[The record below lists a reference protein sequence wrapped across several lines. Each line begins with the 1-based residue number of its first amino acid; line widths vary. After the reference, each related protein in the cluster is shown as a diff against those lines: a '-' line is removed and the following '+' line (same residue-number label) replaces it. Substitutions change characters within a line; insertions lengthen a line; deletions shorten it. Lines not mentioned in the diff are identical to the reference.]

1 MVNYS
6 CDICSKVFKQ
16 KGHLEVHKNR
26 KLPCKKDNTIEQLV
40 EKKVQ
45 EALAKTNATALK
57 IEPLQRT
64 NAMSNEMDY
73 TKKTVP
79 ELKALCKERKIKG
92 ISGKSKT
99 DLIAMLEPPTN
110 VVVNTTEAVPTNKLN
125 VLSLFS
131 GCGGLDYGFHQREE
145 FAVMKSY
152 DSMKH
157 AVETYN
163 LNFTPKAQQFDV
175 KDILKPEFNLGFTPD
190 VIIGGPPCQDF
201 SVAGDKTLGDRANLT
216 ETYIDIIC
224 RYKPLYFVMEN
235 VPTIRTIGKSV
246 YDKIIKKLKDASYGL
261 SVNVIYM
268 PDYCIPQE
276 RKRLV
281 IIGKRNGVD
290 GIFDTPLIKA
300 KNPINSIRAY
310 IKKTNIDIGL
320 SGKEHIYRH
329 PRNYSRRGVYS
340 IDELYPTVRGCLRK
354 MSPAYEFH
362 EGDTT
367 KTRDSVISPD
377 WNMVAKI
384 QTFPPSFK
392 FANKNNAIIIGN
404 AVPPK
409 FSEVLAGIIA
419 THHTTS

>member
-1 MVNYS
+1 MVKYS
-6 CDICSKVFKQ
+6 CETCQKTFTQ
-16 KGHLEVHKNR
+16 KGHFEKHTSR
-26 KLPCKKDNTIEQLV
+26 KRPCKKDNTIEVLV
-40 EKKVQ
+40 EQKVKEVLSKMNMVDDKNESSTDQ
-45 EALAKTNATALK
+45 EIK
-57 IEPLQRT
+57 
-64 NAMSNEMDY
+64 SNQMDY
-73 TKKTVP
+73 TKKTRE
-79 ELKALCKERKIKG
+79 ELIAICKEKKIKG
-92 ISGKSKT
+92 YSGKKK
-99 DLIAMLEPPTN
+99 DYILNLIQDKEPKQTEFVERKNDTN
-110 VVVNTTEAVPTNKLN
+110 LSLIEECLSINEVAYKLK

-145 FAVMKSY
+145 FEVIKSY

-175 KDILKPEFNLGFTPD
+175 KDILKPEFNLGFAPD

-224 RYKPLYFVMEN
+224 KYKPLYFVMEN
-235 VPTIRTIGKSV
+235 VPTIRTIGKYV

-290 GIFDTPLIKA
+290 GIFDNPLIKA

-310 IKKTNIDIGL
+310 IKKTNIDFGL
-320 SGKEHIYRH
+320 NGKEHIYRH

-354 MSPAYEFH
+354 IPPAYEFH
-362 EGDTT
+362 EGDTI
-367 KTRDSVISPD
+367 KIRDSIISPD
-377 WNMVAKI
+377 WNMVARI
-384 QTFPPSFK
+384 QTFPPLSNLQIK
-392 FANKNNAIIIGN
+392 IM
-404 AVPPK
+404 
-409 FSEVLAGIIA
+409 L
-419 THHTTS
+419 